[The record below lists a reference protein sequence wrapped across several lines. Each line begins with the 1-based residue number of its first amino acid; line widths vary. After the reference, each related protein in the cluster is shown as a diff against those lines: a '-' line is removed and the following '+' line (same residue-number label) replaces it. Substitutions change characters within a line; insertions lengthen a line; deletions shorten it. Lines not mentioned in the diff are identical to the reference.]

1 MFLDHWSLICS
12 RHKEETLTFL
22 TVKTAAVRCGAKP
35 AELLRVPLCGRAG
48 MAGCDAV
55 RNVFARLGLPY
66 RILSEDAGGALALF
80 YHPTRL
86 NEAFDLSGRKVA
98 VFGTGDSVGFADTFA
113 NALGI
118 LADKAVERG
127 ATLVGQVPA
136 VGYAAVE
143 SLAVRD
149 GNFVGLAL
157 DDTNEAEQTPD
168 RIAAWAKVLQAAI

>member
-86 NEAFDLSGRKVA
+86 NEALS
-98 VFGTGDSVGFADTFA
+98 DSRASAFLTRPGLPG
-113 NALGI
+113 NALT
-118 LADKAVERG
+118 LFSLNRHHHTSTPSFYADVARKPSG
-127 ATLVGQVPA
+127 G
-136 VGYAAVE
+136 
-143 SLAVRD
+143 
-149 GNFVGLAL
+149 FF
-157 DDTNEAEQTPD
+157 
-168 RIAAWAKVLQAAI
+168 